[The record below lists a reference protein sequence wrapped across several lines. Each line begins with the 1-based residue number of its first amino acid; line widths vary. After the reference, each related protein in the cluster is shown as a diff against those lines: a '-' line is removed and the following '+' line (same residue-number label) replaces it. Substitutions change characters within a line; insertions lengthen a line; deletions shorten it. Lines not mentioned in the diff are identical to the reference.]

1 MSELKTINIEL
12 PFEPRAYQ
20 LPVWHAFHKGYKRI
34 LYIAPRRCGKDYLG
48 LSILIVAALQR
59 VGGYAYVLPTYE
71 SARGIVWENV
81 CSNGMRML
89 NLIPEEII
97 ESKNQQMMMVKF
109 RNGSYIKLLGS
120 DNYNNS
126 IVGRTFAG
134 MLFSEFCLQDE
145 NAWKYASPILAE
157 SDGFAIFLTTVRGK
171 NFLFDMYEETLDDPK
186 WFTLLHTIDDTNHIS
201 PDNWAQ
207 IQKEH
212 SWEFIQQEYY
222 CNFNLGIDGTIY
234 GRSIDKLNL
243 NGQIGNIPHNP
254 KYRVNSAWD
263 IGRDTTAIILWQ
275 VEGTSIK
282 IINYHED
289 KGKNLEHYINVLE
302 DMRKEYG
309 YIWNKHFFPHDMN
322 NINFDGPMYT
332 RVFKAQQ
339 LGLENCIVVKK
350 VLLDDGIEWT
360 RTQLMN
366 MFIDRNKCKQ
376 LIKCLENYRYELNVE
391 TREYSKHPVHNW
403 ASHGASAMMYL
414 SLGIPHAGIE
424 TTAEELRQRYENSKM
439 RRGGN
444 TMVSVDTIFSNGR

>member
-1 MSELKTINIEL
+1 MTNLTTINVAEK
-12 PFEPRAYQ
+12 FDPRAYQ
-20 LPVWHAFHKGYKRI
+20 IPVWRAFHKGYKRI
-34 LYIAPRRCGKDYLG
+34 LYIAPRRCGKDVLG
-48 LSILIVAALQR
+48 LSILCAAALQR
-59 VGGYAYVLPTYE
+59 VGGYAYVLPTYD
-71 SARGIVWENV
+71 SCRGIVWENV
-81 CSNGMRML
+81 MSNGMKML
-89 NLIPEEII
+89 ELIPSELV
-97 ESKNQQMMMVKF
+97 ESMNQQQMMVKL

-120 DNYNNS
+120 TNYNNS

-145 NAWKYASPILAE
+145 RAWNYASPIVDE
-157 SDGFAIFLTTVRGK
+157 SDGFAIFISTVRGK
-171 NFLFDMYEETLDDPK
+171 NFLFDMYEKAKNDPE
-186 WFTLLHTIDDTNHIS
+186 WFTLLHTIDDTKHIS
-201 PDNWAQ
+201 AKNWER

-243 NGQIGNIPHNP
+243 NEQITSVPHNP

-302 DMRKEYG
+302 DMRKKYG

-322 NINFDGPMYT
+322 VVNFDGPMYT

-339 LGLENCIVVKK
+339 LGLENCSVVKK
-350 VLLDDGIEWT
+350 VLLADGIEWT

-366 MFIDRNKCKQ
+366 MFIDRDKCKQ
-376 LIKCLENYRYELNVE
+376 LIKCLENYRFELNID
-391 TREYSKHPVHNW
+391 TREYSKDPVHNW

-414 SLGIPHAGIE
+414 SLSIPFATTE
-424 TTAEELRQRYENSKM
+424 TTPEMLRARYQNAKN
-439 RRGGN
+439 RGHSLN
-444 TMVSVDTIFSNGR
+444 AVETIFGSY